1 MDIFAF
7 PPLRAILDA
16 AYTAMIAL
24 VDLLTPLAGS
34 FAASLAVILITV
46 LVRTLLIPVGVS
58 QAKAEQGR
66 ARLAPRIAEIRRRY
80 GKNPERLQRETLKL
94 YEDEKTS
101 PLAGC
106 LPMLAQMPVVGL
118 IYTLFLHP
126 MIAAHPNALLTETL
140 FGVPLGTSFIGSV
153 AGGSL
158 TLPTVL
164 VIGGIVLVIAAVGEI
179 TRRVFRPTMPAEGPL
194 AGAGAQTMLG
204 ALQFMTAVFAL
215 FVPVAAALYLAVTV
229 SWTLVQRVL
238 LRRRY
243 PLPTPARR

>member
-16 AYTAMIAL
+16 AYAGVIVL
-24 VDLLTPLAGS
+24 SDLLTPVAGVS
-34 FAASLAVILITV
+34 AAALAVVIITV
-46 LVRTLLIPVGVS
+46 LVRALLLPLGVM
-58 QAKAEQGR
+58 QAKAEQSR
-66 ARLAPRIAEIRRRY
+66 ARLAPRVARLRVRY
-80 GKNPERLQRETLKL
+80 GKDRDRLQREMMQL
-94 YEDEKTS
+94 YQDEKTS

-106 LPMLAQMPVVGL
+106 APTLAQMPIVGL

-126 MIAAHPNALLTETL
+126 MIAGHPNALLSQTL
-140 FGVPLGTSFIGSV
+140 FGVPLGTSFTG
-153 AGGSL
+153 ALLGG
-158 TLPTVL
+158 TLDGATVL
-164 VIGGIVLVIAAVGEI
+164 VIGAIVLVIAAVGEI
-179 TRRVFRPTMPAEGPL
+179 TRRVFRPTMPADGPL

-229 SWTLVQRVL
+229 VWTLLQRVV

-243 PLPTPARR
+243 PLPLPA